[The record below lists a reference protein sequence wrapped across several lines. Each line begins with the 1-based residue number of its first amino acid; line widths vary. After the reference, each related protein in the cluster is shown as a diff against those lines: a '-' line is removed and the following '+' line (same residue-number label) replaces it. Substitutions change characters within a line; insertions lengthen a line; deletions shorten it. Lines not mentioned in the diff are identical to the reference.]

1 MTGIELAMQPLRLAS
16 GWSSWERIDI
26 SSQASEV
33 YETVECLDLSDGI
46 AVVWL
51 EYAIEIVEA
60 DARLQKLLQ
69 ENEAYWQEIRV
80 FNQLGELHLERAG
93 ESAGGRFRL
102 DSKAAANGM
111 HPQEYVDS
119 VARLWGRAAHSEADG
134 RICLADED
142 RKLSLA
148 IPACGQKSEYY
159 GLVTRN
165 YIGENPVTHQAGYVD
180 YRYVAICSADI

>member
-1 MTGIELAMQPLRLAS
+1 MTGIELAMQPLQLAS
-16 GWSSWERIDI
+16 GWSSWKRIDI
-26 SSQASEV
+26 SSQASEI
-33 YETVECLDLSDGI
+33 YETVERLGLSDGM

-51 EYAIEIVEA
+51 EYAIEIVAA
-60 DARLQKLLQ
+60 DGRLQKLLQ

-80 FNQLGELHLERAG
+80 FNQLGELHLERMG
-93 ESAGGRFRL
+93 EAAGGRFRL
-102 DSKAAANGM
+102 DSKAAADGM

-119 VARLWGRAAHSEADG
+119 MARLWGKASKTESDG
-134 RICLADED
+134 RICLADAD
-142 RKLSLA
+142 RKLSLT
-148 IPACGQKSEYY
+148 IPACCQKSDYY